1 MIFNIETSSKI
12 DQTMNSTIGFMTAC
26 LPLTCFGFH
35 LDALLIVFF

>member
-1 MIFNIETSSKI
+1 MNI
-12 DQTMNSTIGFMTAC
+12 TIGSMTAC